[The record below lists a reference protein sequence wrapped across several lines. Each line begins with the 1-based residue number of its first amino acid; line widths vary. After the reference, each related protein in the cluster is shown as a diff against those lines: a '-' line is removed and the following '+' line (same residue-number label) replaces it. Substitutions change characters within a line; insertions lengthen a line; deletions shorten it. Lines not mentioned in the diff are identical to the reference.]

1 MKKLFILLAIF
12 TTLASMAQSL
22 GINADGSA
30 ANASAMLDVSSTN
43 KGFLPPRMTSAQR
56 LNIAS
61 PATGLMVY
69 QNDANTGNYIYNGS
83 SWVLLSNANYGDIK
97 TGIQSTD
104 HNGWIKLDGRL
115 LSGLSTTQQAQA
127 TAIGIGAN
135 LPDATNAY
143 LVQNGGS
150 LGTVSGSNSKTI
162 AQSNLPNVSLSG
174 GTPGSANDGLHVHGM
189 GILTSTSS
197 GNTINRLV
205 QGSGS
210 ISSNYSGTTST
221 SVHSHAVTIPS
232 LNGGVTQ
239 TSFDITPQSLSVNT
253 FIYLGF

>member
-56 LNIAS
+56 LDIAS

-127 TAIGIGAN
+127 TTLGIGAN

-150 LGTVSGSNSKTI
+150 LGTVGGSNSKTI
-162 AQSNLPNVSLSG
+162 ARSDLPNFSQTFNTSTNGAHGHQVPAVSPSGTSLSRVAQG
-174 GTPGSANDGLHVHGM
+174 ANGSSGTVN
-189 GILTSTSS
+189 IYTSS
-197 GNTINRLV
+197 D
-205 QGSGS
+205 GS
-210 ISSNYSGTTST
+210 
-221 SVHSHAVTIPS
+221 HSHTITIPS
-232 LNGGVTQ
+232 LNGGVDQ
-239 TSFDITPQSLSVNT
+239 TSFDITPKSLSVNT

>member
-61 PATGLMVY
+61 PASGLMVY

-97 TGIQSTD
+97 TSIQSTD

-127 TAIGIGAN
+127 TTLGIGAN

-143 LVQNGGS
+143 LVQNGGI
-150 LGTVSGSNSKTI
+150 LGTVGGSNSKTI
-162 AQSNLPNVSLSG
+162 ARSDLPNFTQTS
-174 GTPGSANDGLHVHGM
+174 D
-189 GILTSTSS
+189 TSTS
-197 GNTINRLV
+197 GN
-205 QGSGS
+205 
-210 ISSNYSGTTST
+210 
-221 SVHSHAVTIPS
+221 HSHFVNLAAGYGSNPARVSPGNGTNVAGGSSYTVHGGSHNHAITIPS
-232 LNGGVTQ
+232 LNGGVDQ
-239 TSFDITPQSLSVNT
+239 TSFDITPKSLSVNT

>member
-115 LSGLSTTQQAQA
+115 LSGLSTSQQAQA
-127 TAIGIGAN
+127 TALGVGAN

-143 LVQNGGS
+143 LVQNGGA
-150 LGTVSGSNSKTI
+150 LGTVGGSNSKTI
-162 AQSNLPNVSLSG
+162 ARSDLPNFSQTFNTSITGAHSHPVFAVSG
-174 GTPGSANDGLHVHGM
+174 GTGSSTIRVAQGSSG
-189 GILTSTSS
+189 TSS
-197 GNTINRLV
+197 TVAINTGFD
-205 QGSGS
+205 GSHGHT
-210 ISSNYSGTTST
+210 I
-221 SVHSHAVTIPS
+221 TIPS
-232 LNGGVTQ
+232 LNGGVDQ
-239 TSFDITPQSLSVNT
+239 TSFDITPKSLSVNT

>member
-56 LNIAS
+56 LDIAS

-97 TGIQSTD
+97 TSIQSTD
-104 HNGWIKLDGRL
+104 HNGWIRLDGRL

-127 TAIGIGAN
+127 TALGIGAN

-162 AQSNLPNVSLSG
+162 ARSDLPNFSQ
-174 GTPGSANDGLHVHGM
+174 TFNTSANGAHSHSIPTVSPSGSSSFRVTQ
-189 GILTSTSS
+189 GANSTST
-197 GNTINRLV
+197 GNINTSIE
-205 QGSGS
+205 GS
-210 ISSNYSGTTST
+210 
-221 SVHSHAVTIPS
+221 HSHTITIPS
-232 LNGGVTQ
+232 LNGGVDQ
-239 TSFDITPQSLSVNT
+239 TSFDITPKSLSVNT

>member
-56 LNIAS
+56 LDIAS

-104 HNGWIKLDGRL
+104 HNGWIILDGRL

-127 TAIGIGAN
+127 TALGIGAN

-150 LGTVSGSNSKTI
+150 LGTVGGSNSKTI
-162 AQSNLPNVSLSG
+162 ARSDLPNFSQTFNTSANGAHSHQVPTVSG
-174 GTPGSANDGLHVHGM
+174 GTGSNPSRVPQGSNGTSITAN
-189 GILTSTSS
+189 IFTSTE
-197 GNTINRLV
+197 
-205 QGSGS
+205 GS
-210 ISSNYSGTTST
+210 
-221 SVHSHAVTIPS
+221 HSHTITIPS

-239 TSFDITPQSLSVNT
+239 TSFDITPKSLSVNT

>member
-56 LNIAS
+56 LDIAS

-127 TAIGIGAN
+127 TALGIGAN

-150 LGTVSGSNSKTI
+150 LGTVGGSNSKTI
-162 AQSNLPNVSLSG
+162 ARSDLPNFSQ
-174 GTPGSANDGLHVHGM
+174 TFN
-189 GILTSTSS
+189 TSTSGTHS
-197 GNTINRLV
+197 HTV
-205 QGSGS
+205 PAVSPSGS
-210 ISSNYSGTTST
+210 SLSRVAQGANGASGTVNIYTSFDG
-221 SVHSHAVTIPS
+221 SHSHTITIPS
-232 LNGGVTQ
+232 LNGGVDQ
-239 TSFDITPQSLSVNT
+239 TSFDITPKSLSVNT